1 MCWCGFSRIRSEGT
15 RHAPRGIHFVRIG
28 VNAIDMPDF
37 AELRKILMHDH
48 PFTFLLEVVVRTII
62 MFVIILLALRAS
74 GRRGIKQ
81 LSIFE
86 LVLIIG
92 LGSAAGDPMFYE
104 DVGILP
110 AFIVFLVVISLYTLV
125 TRLSDRFVKVEKVLE
140 GEPLYV
146 IRDGKL
152 LVDSFRN
159 SGLSQDEFFA
169 ELRLRNIEHLGQVR
183 TVLIETSGEF
193 SVLFYADDE
202 VRYGLPIF
210 PDELQR
216 KLTGNESCDYIACA
230 KCGSVRRGNVP
241 SGEGAGKLVNC
252 AECEVCEWVEATNAK
267 RIG

>member
-1 MCWCGFSRIRSEGT
+1 
-15 RHAPRGIHFVRIG
+15 
-28 VNAIDMPDF
+28 MPEF
-37 AELRKILMHDH
+37 ADWRKILMHDH

-62 MFVIILLALRAS
+62 MFVIILVALRAS
-74 GRRGIKQ
+74 GKRGIKQ
-81 LSIFE
+81 LSVFE

-110 AFIVFLVVISLYTLV
+110 ALVVFLVVITLYIIV
-125 TRLSDRFVKVEKVLE
+125 TRLSDRFVKVEKILE

-152 LVDSFRN
+152 LLDAFRD

-169 ELRLRNIEHLGQVR
+169 ALRLSHVEHLGQVR

-193 SVLFYADDE
+193 SILFYADDE

-210 PDELQR
+210 PDEL
-216 KLTGNESCDYIACA
+216 KHKFAGNKNCDYIACA
-230 KCGSVRRGNVP
+230 KCGSVRNGREITTLP
-241 SGEGAGKLVNC
+241 TC
-252 AECEVCEWVEATNAK
+252 PECDTHEWIEASNAK

>member
-1 MCWCGFSRIRSEGT
+1 MDDLGGW
-15 RHAPRGIHFVRIG
+15 
-28 VNAIDMPDF
+28 
-37 AELRKILMHDH
+37 RKILMHDL
-48 PFTFLLEVVVRTII
+48 PYSFLLEVVLRTII

-74 GRRGIKQ
+74 GKRGIKQ

-110 AFIVFLVVISLYTLV
+110 AFTVFLVVISLYMVV
-125 TRLSDRFVKVEKVLE
+125 TRLSDRFEKVEKLLE

-146 IRDGKL
+146 IREGDMQVKA
-152 LVDSFRN
+152 FEE
-159 SGLSQDEFFA
+159 SGLSRDEFFA

-193 SVLFYADDE
+193 SVLFYSDDD

-210 PDELQR
+210 PAELE
-216 KLTGNESCDYIACA
+216 KKNPESIDISHLSCTHCGCTRRAGHGIVPHVCPECSTSEWIPA
-230 KCGSVRRGNVP
+230 KN
-241 SGEGAGKLVNC
+241 N
-252 AECEVCEWVEATNAK
+252 K
-267 RIG
+267 RIA

>member
-1 MCWCGFSRIRSEGT
+1 
-15 RHAPRGIHFVRIG
+15 
-28 VNAIDMPDF
+28 
-37 AELRKILMHDH
+37 MHDH

-62 MFVIILLALRAS
+62 MFVIILVALRAS
-74 GRRGIKQ
+74 GKRGIKQ
-81 LSIFE
+81 LSVFE

-110 AFIVFLVVISLYTLV
+110 ALVVFLVVITLYIIV
-125 TRLSDRFVKVEKVLE
+125 TRLSDRFVKVEKILE

-152 LVDSFRN
+152 LLDAFRD

-169 ELRLRNIEHLGQVR
+169 ALRLSHVEHLGQVR

-193 SVLFYADDE
+193 SILFYADDE

-210 PDELQR
+210 PDEL
-216 KLTGNESCDYIACA
+216 KHKFASNKNCDYIACA
-230 KCGSVRRGNVP
+230 KCGSVRNGREITTLP
-241 SGEGAGKLVNC
+241 TC
-252 AECEVCEWVEATNAK
+252 PECDTHEWVEASNAK